1 MSQNPTPGSLA
12 ANTRKKIPSP
22 IEKYFKN
29 NPPKTKKVYLKKQT
43 EMTMPSVIDFFQK
56 GELRE
61 EIKEEFLDNFN
72 FFRMCYNL
80 QKNRKNI
87 TNNETLLK
95 YIIIHCAEEFFPK
108 MDQALEEK
116 KITVEDFDYFIDSIR
131 YTQKQYKYQFTDSQL
146 AFIKEI
152 FTDPSKRIIPDDV
165 RVFLNT
171 NKVDKEMYA
180 EIERQYIQNIYGKS
194 RRNQNKKSKRKQNK
208 KSKRNQ
214 NKKSKRK
221 LRLNKKSKK

>member
-1 MSQNPTPGSLA
+1 MSQNPKPGSLA

-29 NPPKTKKVYLKKQT
+29 NPQKTRKVKLKEP
-43 EMTMPSVIDFFQK
+43 EMPLPSVIDFFQK
-56 GELRE
+56 IELRE

-87 TNNETLLK
+87 TNNETLLE

-131 YTQKQYKYQFTDSQL
+131 YTQKQYKYQFSDTQL

-171 NKVDKEMYA
+171 NKVNKEMYA
-180 EIERQYIQNIYGKS
+180 EIERQYTQNIYGKS

-208 KSKRNQ
+208 KSKR
-214 NKKSKRK
+214 K
-221 LRLNKKSKK
+221 LRLNKKSKKMNNI

>member
-1 MSQNPTPGSLA
+1 MSQNPTPGSLDT
-12 ANTRKKIPSP
+12 NKTIKKIPSP
-22 IEKYFKN
+22 IKKYFKE
-29 NPPKTKKVYLKKQT
+29 NPQTTKKVNLK
-43 EMTMPSVIDFFQK
+43 ERPVMPLPSVIDFFKQ

-61 EIKEEFLDNFN
+61 KIKEEFLDNFN

-95 YIIIHCAEEFFPK
+95 YIIIHCAEEFFPR
-108 MDQALEEK
+108 MDQALEEN
-116 KITVEDFDYFIDSIR
+116 KITNDDFDYFIDSIK
-131 YTQKQYKYQFTDSQL
+131 YTQKQYKYQFSDSQL

-171 NKVDKEMYA
+171 NKVNKEMYA
-180 EIERQYIQNIYGKS
+180 EIERQYIQNIYG
-194 RRNQNKKSKRKQNK
+194 KSKRKQNK

-221 LRLNKKSKK
+221 LRLNKKSKKMNKFKK